1 MMSEKY
7 DDDDDDVSTEEI
19 LDIHWSEGP
28 LAQARQNLNIFCS
41 GILMQRSLRLIVE
54 EAQMLED
61 IINDSNISIVDKVS
75 AQQTLA
81 LLTQTWVNLVD
92 HLGYKS

>member
-1 MMSEKY
+1 
-7 DDDDDDVSTEEI
+7 
-19 LDIHWSEGP
+19 
-28 LAQARQNLNIFCS
+28 
-41 GILMQRSLRLIVE
+41 MQRSLRLIVE